1 MLWWQLASCAEMT
14 CAPLAAMLPLLPED
28 SILRRALETE
38 DAALLF
44 KNIWTLDPG
53 QHGKRLWRRLGDRD
67 WQDLLQLMDTYRRL
81 HRLAEES
88 QIRLWGTA

>member
-1 MLWWQLASCAEMT
+1 MLWWQLAACAEMT

-53 QHGKRLWRRLGDRD
+53 HTGYRLWRLLDERD
-67 WQDLLQLMDTYRRL
+67 WSDLLNLMESYRRIR
-81 HRLAEES
+81 RLATAS
-88 QIRLWGTA
+88 GQAVWG